1 MKEIINTMFKYIKKG
16 DIMDISSSVAT
27 TPSSTQ
33 IEVMKKALESE
44 EQQVLKVLESAN
56 EQSQK
61 VAAQKTGLGN
71 NLNMIG

>member
-1 MKEIINTMFKYIKKG
+1 
-16 DIMDISSSVAT
+16 MDISSSTAAV
-27 TPSSTQ
+27 PSSTQ
-33 IEVMKKALESE
+33 IEVMKKAMETQ

-71 NLNMIG
+71 NLNMVG